1 MSHEKERMEKLE
13 WMSQIAASPVVF
25 GPVVWHFN
33 PISVIANIKPA
44 SKPLIWMKR
53 VIQLFGNKIAEEFRN
68 KVIIVGDELDLDPN
82 HMMACFALETGVS
95 FKTNIKNPNSSAS
108 GLIQFMESTAKG
120 LGTTTEKLRS
130 MNHVEQMDYVK
141 MYFVN
146 IANQVGI
153 PTSQWTLHDVYI
165 SIFTPSAIKKKA
177 DDIIYR
183 DGQDAY
189 KVNLYHDVNKDRAIT
204 KK

>member
-1 MSHEKERMEKLE
+1 MSY
-13 WMSQIAASPVVF
+13 
-25 GPVVWHFN
+25 
-33 PISVIANIKPA
+33 
-44 SKPLIWMKR
+44 
-53 VIQLFGNKIAEEFRN
+53 
-68 KVIIVGDELDLDPN
+68 LDPN
-82 HMMACFALETGVS
+82 YMMACFALETGVS

-130 MNHVEQMDYVK
+130 MNHVEHMDYVK

-153 PTSQWTLHDVYI
+153 PTSQWTLHDVYL

-189 KVNLYHDVNKDRAIT
+189 KVNLYHDVNKDGAIT
-204 KK
+204 KKEICSNVDNFYEKGMELIE